1 MSAPLDSQRVQTYF
15 LDVLPH
21 PPPILTI
28 PGFTHPV
35 RDIYLEEIYRQEMV
49 SFDGVS
55 STLKELLRE
64 GESNASKE
72 GEIDYGLLR
81 KLILYVDSD
90 EFASKNPG
98 PAQGSVLVFL
108 PGVGEITRLLSELKS
123 ASS

>member
-1 MSAPLDSQRVQTYF
+1 
-15 LDVLPH
+15 
-21 PPPILTI
+21 
-28 PGFTHPV
+28 
-35 RDIYLEEIYRQEMV
+35 YLEEIYRQETV

-55 STLKELLRE
+55 STLKKLLRE

-123 ASS
+123 ASSGTLPLSIPPPSLPPSFGLHHFHPSFVPPSLPP